1 MGVRAPVIFRN
12 FSAPPRGRAQGK
24 GRAGVSYILN
34 RILSMLLTL
43 LLISAV
49 TFAVTNILPG
59 DVAMMIMGT
68 QSNPEA
74 LAGLRESLGLNDP
87 LLVQYGRWIG
97 GMVSG
102 DWGTSLVFKEP
113 IAPLL
118 LQKMTA
124 SGLIVLFSMTIALL
138 CAVPLGVWAAV
149 HPNRWQDTTASSA
162 ALLGVS
168 LPDFFW
174 GIMMILLFARTL
186 HWLPSSGFV
195 DPGEDLLL
203 AFRHALLPSLALGLG
218 LMAHLTRMTRATMT
232 GILNQEFIRVARAK
246 GLGERTVIWR
256 YGLANA
262 VGPVMTVAGL
272 QVGYL
277 FGSIIV
283 IESLF
288 NYTGMGWLTYQALLN
303 RDIPL
308 IQASVFVIAAVVML
322 ANLIVDLLYVL
333 VDPRI
338 RLS

>member
-1 MGVRAPVIFRN
+1 MSFL
-12 FSAPPRGRAQGK
+12 
-24 GRAGVSYILN
+24 LN
-34 RILSMLLTL
+34 RLLSMLLTL
-43 LLISAV
+43 FLISAI

-97 GMVSG
+97 GMLTG

-118 LQKMTA
+118 AQKMTA
-124 SGLIVLFSMTIALL
+124 SGLIVLFSMTIALVA
-138 CAVPLGVWAAV
+138 AVPLGVWAAV
-149 HPNRWQDTTASSA
+149 HANRWQDTAASST

-174 GIMMILLFARTL
+174 GIMLILLFARGL
-186 HWLPSSGFV
+186 GWLPSSGFV
-195 DPGEDLLL
+195 DPGEDLL
-203 AFRHALLPSLALGLG
+203 AAARHALLPSLALGLG

-246 GLGERTVIWR
+246 GLGEGTVVWR

-322 ANLIVDLLYVL
+322 ANLIVDLLYVA

>member
-1 MGVRAPVIFRN
+1 MTYV
-12 FSAPPRGRAQGK
+12 
-24 GRAGVSYILN
+24 LN
-34 RILSMLLTL
+34 RLLSLAITL
-43 LLISAV
+43 LLISV
-49 TFAVTNILPG
+49 ITFVVTNILPG

-87 LLVQYGRWIG
+87 LIVQYGRWIG
-97 GMVSG
+97 GMLTG

-113 IAPLL
+113 IGPLL

-124 SGLIVLFSMTIALL
+124 SSLIVMMSMTIALTA
-138 CAVPLGVWAAV
+138 AVPLGIWAAV
-149 HPNRWQDTTASSA
+149 HRDRWQDTASSTT

-174 GIMMILLFARTL
+174 GIMLILLFARTL
-186 HWLPSSGFV
+186 GWLPSSGFV
-195 DPGEDLLL
+195 DPSENFVL
-203 AFRHALLPSLALGLG
+203 ALKHAFLPSLALGLG

-232 GILNQEFIRVARAK
+232 GILGQEFIRVARAK
-246 GLGERTVIWR
+246 GLSERTVVWR
-256 YGLANA
+256 YGLSNA

-272 QVGYL
+272 QIGYL

-308 IQASVFVIAAVVML
+308 IQSSVFVIAAVVML
-322 ANLIVDLLYVL
+322 ANLIVDLMYVL

-338 RLS
+338 RLG

>member
-1 MGVRAPVIFRN
+1 M
-12 FSAPPRGRAQGK
+12 
-24 GRAGVSYILN
+24 SYILN
-34 RILSMLLTL
+34 RLLSILLTL
-43 LLISAV
+43 FLISV
-49 TFAVTNILPG
+49 ITFVVTNILPG

-87 LLVQYGRWIG
+87 LVMQYLRWIG
-97 GMVSG
+97 GMVTG

-124 SGLIVLFSMTIALL
+124 SGLIVLMSMSIAL
-138 CAVPLGVWAAV
+138 AAAIPLGVWAAV
-149 HPNRWQDTTASSA
+149 HANRWQDTTASSA
-162 ALLGVS
+162 SLVGVS

-174 GIMMILLFARTL
+174 GIMLILLFARFL
-186 HWLPSSGFV
+186 GWLPSSGFV
-195 DPGEDLLL
+195 DPSDDLIAAL
-203 AFRHALLPSLALGLG
+203 RHALLPSLALGLG

-232 GILNQEFIRVARAK
+232 GILGQDFIRVARAK
-246 GLGERTVIWR
+246 GLEDRTVIWR

-262 VGPVMTVAGL
+262 IGPVMTVAGL

-322 ANLIVDLLYVL
+322 ANLLVDLLYVV